1 MKQLNINALRTFM
14 FLAVRGHHHFNG
26 TLTISEKQ
34 PATVT
39 KVPTAKTLTYTGSA
53 QALVTAGST
62 EDGKIVYALGTNKDT
77 APAED
82 AYSDTVPT
90 GKDAGTYYVWYKVLG
105 DKNHNDTEP
114 ASVEVKIAEPEKE
127 PKKDQPGDN
136 PRTAAAAA
144 GFGAVT
150 LAAASV
156 IVSKKRKK

>member
-53 QALVTAGST
+53 QALVTAGTASGG
-62 EDGKIVYALGTNKDT
+62 EMWYALGTETEATQPYTISIPSATDV
-77 APAED
+77 E
-82 AYSDTVPT
+82 
-90 GKDAGTYYVWYKVLG
+90 TYYVWYKVLG
-105 DKNHNDTEP
+105 DGNHNDTEP

-127 PKKDQPGDN
+127 PEKDQPGDN
-136 PRTAAAAA
+136 PKTVAAAA